1 MALTCFI
8 RYEIDP
14 FKRAEFAR
22 YAAEWG
28 RIIPKCG
35 GRLIG
40 YFLPLEGTN
49 FEAWGLIAFESLAAY
64 EAYRAR
70 LRADPDGQRN
80 FAFAVAEKCIV
91 RETRTFVEIVPET
104 FGRAAGGSE
113 TDVSFG
119 DDPQIPAC

>member
-1 MALTCFI
+1 MSLACFI

-14 FKRAEFAR
+14 FKRAAFAR
-22 YAAEWG
+22 YAEEWG

-49 FEAWGLIAFESLAAY
+49 YEGWGLIGFASLADY

-70 LRADPDGQRN
+70 LKNDSDGRANFEFAQR
-80 FAFAVAEKCIV
+80 EKFIL
-91 RETRTFVEIVPET
+91 RETRTFVEVVEH
-104 FGRAAGGSE
+104 
-113 TDVSFG
+113 VS
-119 DDPQIPAC
+119 